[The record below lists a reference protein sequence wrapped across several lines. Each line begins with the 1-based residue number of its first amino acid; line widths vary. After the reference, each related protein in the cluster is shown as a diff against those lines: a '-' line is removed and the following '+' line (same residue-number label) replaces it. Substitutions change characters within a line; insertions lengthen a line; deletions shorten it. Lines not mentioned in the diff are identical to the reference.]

1 MFPELLDGAKV
12 LLYTVFGNY
21 AYVRYTTGDIFNAVN
36 YFAVC
41 QYKNDDDFYLF
52 GCNAYFEVIS
62 DYICK
67 NVEECQELVQ
77 SFSCEKLHW
86 SSF

>member
-1 MFPELLDGAKV
+1 MFPEFLDGAKV

-41 QYKNDDDFYLF
+41 QY
-52 GCNAYFEVIS
+52 
-62 DYICK
+62 
-67 NVEECQELVQ
+67 
-77 SFSCEKLHW
+77 
-86 SSF
+86 